1 MPTMRHVLGATSLA
15 AVLMTSGPSWA
26 DEQTVTLAVGNL
38 FCATCPY
45 IVKQVLAKVPGVRDV
60 EVSYETK
67 TAVVTFEDSETDVAA
82 LTEAT
87 GSVGFPSRI
96 IEQGG

>member
-1 MPTMRHVLGATSLA
+1 MRHILRVPGLA

-26 DEQTVTLAVGNL
+26 DEQTVTLAVDNL

-45 IVKQVLAKVPGVRDV
+45 IVKQVLTGVPGVRDV

-67 TAVVTFEDSETDVAA
+67 TAVVTFEDSETDIAA

-87 GSVGFPSRI
+87 GSVGFPSRL

>member
-1 MPTMRHVLGATSLA
+1 MA
-15 AVLMTSGPSWA
+15 SGPSWP
-26 DEQTVTLAVGNL
+26 DEQTVPLAVDNL

-45 IVKQVLAKVPGVRDV
+45 IVKQVLAKLPGVRVV

-82 LTEAT
+82 LTETT

-96 IEQGG
+96 IKQGG

>member
-1 MPTMRHVLGATSLA
+1 MPTMRHLLGTAGLA
-15 AVLMTSGPSWA
+15 AVLSASSPSWA
-26 DEQTVTLAVGNL
+26 DEQTVTLAVDNL

-45 IVKQVLAKVPGVRDV
+45 IMKQVLTRVPGVRDV

-67 TAVVTFEDSETDVAA
+67 TAVVTFEDTETDIAA

-87 GSVGFPSRI
+87 ARIGFSSRLI
-96 IEQGG
+96 ASQ